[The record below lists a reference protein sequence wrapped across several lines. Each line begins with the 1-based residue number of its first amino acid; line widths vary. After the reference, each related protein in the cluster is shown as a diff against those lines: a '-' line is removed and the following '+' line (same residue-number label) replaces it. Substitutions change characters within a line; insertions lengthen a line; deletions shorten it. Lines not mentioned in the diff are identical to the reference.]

1 MLTNSPSILRGL
13 IFLTVLGL
21 FAQCEKD
28 EPSTEASIEST
39 MELTTNAAMQGKLTI
54 EQSFIYPLQIDM
66 VAKRTDGNQ
75 FTFSQTN
82 VGEDKKVRLTGMNKA
97 PFEIPAQQGKYDPID
112 ITLTVQPDPYELII
126 TPGTEGNPDVVDYA
140 DFLANAKPSL
150 FFSGKFNN
158 RGQNTKV
165 VISINISDRIRVQ
178 ATQLGKPAIA
188 LSKQNRVKF
197 TVDPSYILQDLTVQA
212 LESASKFDHLGEP
225 TILIHRD
232 FNPALY
238 DDVIDRMFEDGAVK
252 AELIELST
260 KG

>member
-1 MLTNSPSILRGL
+1 MLINSTSVLRGL
-13 IFLTVLGL
+13 ISLIVLGL

-54 EQSFIYPLQIDM
+54 EQSFIQPLQIEL

-82 VGEDKKVRLTGMNKA
+82 AEEDKKVRLTGTNKA
-97 PFEIPAQQGKYDPID
+97 PFDIPAQQGKYDPID

-126 TPGTEGNPDVVDYA
+126 TPGAEGSPDIVDYP
-140 DFLANAKPSL
+140 DFLANANPSL

-165 VISINISDRIRVQ
+165 VISIDISDRIRVQ
-178 ATQLGKPAIA
+178 ATQLSKSAVA

-197 TVDPSYILQDLTVQA
+197 TVDPSHILQDLTVHS
-212 LESASKFDHLGEP
+212 LESAVIFDHLGEP

-232 FNPALY
+232 FNSLLY
-238 DDVIDRMFEDGAVK
+238 DDVIDRMFEDGAIK
-252 AELIELST
+252 AEMIELST

>member
-1 MLTNSPSILRGL
+1 
-13 IFLTVLGL
+13 
-21 FAQCEKD
+21 
-28 EPSTEASIEST
+28 
-39 MELTTNAAMQGKLTI
+39 MEITTNAAMQGKLTI
-54 EQSFIYPLQIDM
+54 EQSFLYPLQIDI

-75 FTFSQTN
+75 FTFSQANT
-82 VGEDKKVRLTGMNKA
+82 EDDKKVYLTGMNKA

-126 TPGTEGNPDVVDYA
+126 TPGTDGNPDVVDYA

-165 VISINISDRIRVQ
+165 VVSINISDRIRVQ
-178 ATQLGKPAIA
+178 ATQFGKPAIA
-188 LSKQNRVKF
+188 LSKQNRAKF
-197 TVDPSYILQDLTVQA
+197 TVDPSHILQDLTVQA
-212 LESASKFDHLGEP
+212 LESAVIFDYLGEP

-252 AELIELST
+252 AEMIQLTT